1 MTDTPDP
8 DADRCA
14 YGRTALARLALSA
27 EQRELA
33 DRALAGVPTTHDVW
47 ARPGEVVG
55 TALGLVHHA
64 QEVPAQAVVYE
75 RQKHTNREVIGERL
89 DVKRLSAH
97 ERYKETVAEWQ
108 LALQQ
113 PYYPAPPGAPA
124 RGPLLQ
130 EAAYAPARA
139 GQRLDAWV
147 REHIPSHRETDHS
160 VTGHLP
166 VLNTAEE
173 MAQVLDGL
181 NHPYGDMCTPP
192 DPLARAR
199 LTERK
204 AALLDCIA
212 AEEGRAEAAQQA
224 EEVRA
229 LAVLLR
235 AEARESGEGT
245 S

>member
-1 MTDTPDP
+1 MTDTRDP

-14 YGRTALARLALSA
+14 YSRTAPARLALSA
-27 EQRELA
+27 EQRERA

-47 ARPGEVVG
+47 ARPGEMVG

-75 RQKHTNREVIGERL
+75 QQQHTSWEVIGEQL
-89 DVKRLSAH
+89 DVGQQSAH
-97 ERYKETVAEWQ
+97 DRYKETLAEWQ
-108 LALQQ
+108 LALQE
-113 PYYPAPPGAPA
+113 PYYPAPPGPPA

-130 EAAYAPARA
+130 EAAYAPTTA
-139 GQRLDAWV
+139 GQRLDAWG
-147 REHIPSHRETDHS
+147 REHIQSHRETDHP

-173 MAQVLDGL
+173 MVQVPDAL
-181 NHPYGDMCTPP
+181 NHPDGDMRTPP

-229 LAVLLR
+229 IAVQLR